1 MRRPGNR
8 SARTAKPARR
18 REGPATAARS
28 CRTVAPPRRPPPS
41 ASNRTCCRRLP
52 PPHPARRGLL
62 CPGLLLRATTS
73 AAAPSPPA
81 QPPPLPS
88 RATVRRATTAS
99 RPPAPLQPSCPDG
112 PHWGHGW
119 QKVGRS
125 RESRG
130 GAGFCSSPRPNCSRV
145 GVPEELLHGSCFT
158 RPFGR
163 ASGFV
168 RGAEPGEALPN
179 APSDSLIFLGCCD
192 PLGGCTLQAVVVEL
206 PKEGGV
212 CCQNLFFPF

>member
-1 MRRPGNR
+1 VINAFGFAFKTGCDSSRQ
-8 SARTAKPARR
+8 
-18 REGPATAARS
+18 
-28 CRTVAPPRRPPPS
+28 PS
-41 ASNRTCCRRLP
+41 
-52 PPHPARRGLL
+52 
-62 CPGLLLRATTS
+62 
-73 AAAPSPPA
+73 SPPA